1 MAKKSLG
8 IKYICS
14 NCGAISS
21 SWTGRCQNC
30 GEWNTLQEQV
40 EVSAASAKSSGVMLK
55 VEDVSKAAAAKTE
68 RLSSGVNDVDLV
80 LGGGIVAGS
89 VNLLAGQPGIGKSTL
104 LLQLAYNVSKKYKVL
119 YVSGEESVRQVALR
133 AERLGAQQK
142 SLQLAVSSIANDIAS
157 TVSSAEYDLVV
168 VDSIQA
174 VAVNEIPSAA
184 GSVSQ
189 ITNSTQLLTA
199 AAKSSNTALLI
210 VGHVTKEGSIAGPK
224 VLEHIVD
231 VVLQLEGDRYG
242 GFKVLRTIKN
252 RYGST
257 NEAGIFEM
265 TDTGLKTVDNP
276 SAALLEERQISDGS
290 VVFAAMEGTR
300 PVLVE
305 VQALVNPTSYGYPK
319 RTASG
324 IDLNRVNLLIAMLER
339 RTKLKLADKDIYV
352 NIVGGIR
359 ITEPGADLA
368 ICMAIASAAK
378 ALQLKQNAVVFGEVG
393 LSGEVRHVPFMEKR
407 IAEAKKLGFDVA
419 IGPRVRSGKKPALLV
434 SVIDVRSALNTF
446 LAKD

>member
-142 SLQLAVSSIANDIAS
+142 SL
-157 TVSSAEYDLVV
+157 
-168 VDSIQA
+168 
-174 VAVNEIPSAA
+174 
-184 GSVSQ
+184 
-189 ITNSTQLLTA
+189 
-199 AAKSSNTALLI
+199 
-210 VGHVTKEGSIAGPK
+210 
-224 VLEHIVD
+224 
-231 VVLQLEGDRYG
+231 
-242 GFKVLRTIKN
+242 TIGCIK
-252 RYGST
+252 Y
-257 NEAGIFEM
+257 
-265 TDTGLKTVDNP
+265 
-276 SAALLEERQISDGS
+276 
-290 VVFAAMEGTR
+290 
-300 PVLVE
+300 
-305 VQALVNPTSYGYPK
+305 
-319 RTASG
+319 
-324 IDLNRVNLLIAMLER
+324 
-339 RTKLKLADKDIYV
+339 
-352 NIVGGIR
+352 
-359 ITEPGADLA
+359 
-368 ICMAIASAAK
+368 C
-378 ALQLKQNAVVFGEVG
+378 
-393 LSGEVRHVPFMEKR
+393 
-407 IAEAKKLGFDVA
+407 
-419 IGPRVRSGKKPALLV
+419 
-434 SVIDVRSALNTF
+434 
-446 LAKD
+446 